1 MGIRTYA
8 WIARQ
13 PYNVRYMSPDN
24 VLSDGTP
31 ESDRYTQDYSTTPE
45 FKRGSFWPSLILV
58 EKSWEQE
65 TKKSTT
71 TILIRVYKRKLK
83 LIIDV
88 FQGNDMD
95 LVTSLSEDYSVP
107 IYRITTSRRGKRGS
121 VQKLL
126 DFQD

>member
-1 MGIRTYA
+1 MSIRTYA

-13 PYNVRYMSPDN
+13 PYNVRYMPDN
-24 VLSDGTP
+24 KIMTDGST
-31 ESDRYTQDYSTTPE
+31 ESDRFATDNKTPD
-45 FKRGSFWPSLILV
+45 FKRGEFWPSLILV

-71 TILIRVYKRKLK
+71 EIFIRVYKRKLK
-83 LIIDV
+83 LIVDV
-88 FQGNDMD
+88 YQGNDMD
-95 LVTSLSEDYSVP
+95 LVTILNEDYKVP